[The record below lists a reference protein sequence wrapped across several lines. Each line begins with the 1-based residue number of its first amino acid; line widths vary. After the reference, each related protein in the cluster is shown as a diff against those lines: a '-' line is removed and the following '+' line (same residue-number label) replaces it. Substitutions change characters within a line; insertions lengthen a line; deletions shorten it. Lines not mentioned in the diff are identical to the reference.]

1 MTSDSQPE
9 NPFASPRIIDEEPVQ
24 AQLVGKRRLKRKK
37 ELAPTSVVMVM
48 LLALAL
54 TPLVPLGFFFLGEAG
69 VLVVAFNF
77 VFSMLLLMKIPNTWW
92 TGNLFYGALFASF
105 VIGNL
110 LYSDVVTMHYL
121 GWSYL
126 GMLTNAIVL
135 LLFWLPSSRKYYF
148 EKSS

>member
-9 NPFASPRIIDEEPVQ
+9 NPFASPRTIDEDPVQ
-24 AQLVGKRRLKRKK
+24 AELVDKRRLKRKK

-69 VLVVAFNF
+69 VLVAAFNF

-92 TGNLFYGALFASF
+92 TGNLFYGSLLISF
-105 VIGNL
+105 LTGTL
-110 LYSDVVTMHYL
+110 LCSGCVPVQYL

-126 GMLTNAIVL
+126 GMLTNAVVL